1 MRRPRLLTRLG
12 VGAVVAA
19 LSAATVG
26 IPAAAAE
33 ASASRST
40 GGIATGI
47 LAAEAIEITAL
58 TTGFEDGLG
67 AWGPRGTES
76 APVVTLSD
84 VARTGASAASVAAR
98 GDTWHGLGASVADVF
113 LPATTYEL
121 SAWVRLA
128 PGESATDVRLS
139 VQRTVEGADDAYDT
153 VATATGVTPDAWVQ
167 VTGTYQAL
175 TGSQLLYLET
185 ASGTASFLVD
195 DVTVTQRAAPG
206 VQEDIPSLKDV
217 VPWPFGVAIDERE
230 TTGAS
235 SQLVTKHFGQFTPEN
250 QMKPE
255 AIQPTEGEFTFAA
268 ADALMDFAVDNDLR
282 VYGHTLVWHSQ
293 TPDWF
298 FEKTV
303 TDSEGVETAVP
314 LSTSAEDQAV
324 LRARMRTHIETV
336 AEHFRTTYGE
346 YGTAGN
352 PIVGFDVVNEVIA
365 ESEPDGLRRSEW
377 FRVLGPG
384 YIAEAFEIASE
395 AFNGGDPE
403 GPVAL
408 FINDYNTELP
418 AKREAMFSVVEDLLA
433 AGAPVDG
440 VGHQLHVSLAQP
452 IGQIKATLDR
462 FAPLGLLQNV
472 SELDVGI
479 DGTIT
484 QEKLVEQGYYYAD
497 LFDVL
502 RDYDLSSVTVW
513 GPTDTRS
520 WRSEGSPL
528 LFDGQLQAKPAYWG
542 IVDRA
547 QLPTL
552 TLRTNAPEAEAP
564 DATQWALLPDT
575 SISGET
581 GFQLRWSGSTLVTRV
596 VVADATDDGAYDVVT
611 LFGPGGA
618 KTVTRADATD
628 TSADG
633 YEVLV
638 SLPLDTAGEVG
649 AMVPFD
655 VRVADHSGDVRSW
668 NDKSNTQEESGSLG
682 VVTLVEPVSVVAAPA
697 ATTAPVIDGDV
708 DAVWDGVPTLTTDR
722 QIEGTDGARATVR
735 VLWHGDRLDVLA
747 EVADPRLDA
756 TSSNAWEQDSVE
768 IFVDPVNA
776 KAGPFNPA
784 DGQYRVNYLGVES
797 ISGDLATIGERLTS
811 AAKVIDGGYVVEAS
825 IALGRTAQVGDLVG
839 LELQVNDA
847 ADGARTAVRSWADPT
862 GRSYQSTSR
871 WGVATL
877 ATAPDPGPVDPG
889 PGDPDPEDPK
899 PVAPVV
905 TTQPVSVTGALG
917 RTVTLVAAATG
928 EPAPAV
934 QWEKRRATSTR
945 WFPVRGATTPTLRI
959 DVRTTPTVYRA
970 VFTNKAGSAATAE
983 ATVSLRATA
992 PRVTKHPRSVTAKK
1006 GRTVTLRAAASG
1018 EPRPTV
1024 RWQKR
1029 RAGSST
1035 WHTVRGAT
1043 RSTLK
1048 VKVRSTTIVYRA
1060 VFTNA
1065 AGKAVTRSAVVRHG
1079 VKPRIVSQPRSVTTR
1094 SRDSVRFSV
1103 KATGT
1108 PRPTVQWYQRAA
1120 GSQRWTAVKRGT
1132 GRTLTVK
1139 APKRGSKVAFKAIVK
1154 NSAGKAVTRTAILRV
1169 R

>member
-84 VARTGASAASVAAR
+84 VARTGASAASVAER

-113 LPATTYEL
+113 VPATTYEL

-167 VTGTYQAL
+167 VTGTYQAP

-195 DVTVTQRAAPG
+195 DVTVTQTAAPG

-303 TDSEGVETAVP
+303 TDTDGTPTAVP

-479 DGTIT
+479 DGTLT
-484 QEKLVEQGYYYAD
+484 EAKLVEQGYYYAD
-497 LFDVL
+497 LFEVL
-502 RDYDLSSVTVW
+502 RAYELSSVTVW

-520 WRSEGSPL
+520 WRAEGSPL

-552 TLRTNAPEAEAP
+552 TLRTDAPQAEDP
-564 DATQWALLPDT
+564 DAAQWALLPNT
-575 SISGET
+575 SISGDT
-581 GFQLRWSGSTLVTRV
+581 GFQLRWSGSTLVARV
-596 VVADATDDGAYDVVT
+596 AVADATDDGAGDTVT
-611 LFGPGGA
+611 VFGPEGA
-618 KTVTRADATD
+618 QTVTRADASSSST
-628 TSADG
+628 G
-633 YEVLV
+633 YEVEV
-638 SLPLDTAGEVG
+638 AVPIGTAGTVG
-649 AMVPFD
+649 AMIPFD
-655 VRVADHSGDVRSW
+655 VRVADASGDTRSW
-668 NDKSNTQEESGSLG
+668 NDKSNDQETSDSLG
-682 VVTLVEPVSVVAAPA
+682 AVTLVEPVSVLQVPA
-697 ATTAPVIDGDV
+697 AATAPVIDGAV
-708 DAVWDGVPTLTTDR
+708 DDAWDGVPAVTTDL
-722 QIEGTDGARATVR
+722 QIEGTGGAQATVR
-735 VLWHGDRLDVLA
+735 VLWHTDSIHVLA
-747 EVADPRLDA
+747 EVADPHLDA
-756 TSSNAWEQDSVE
+756 TSSNAWEQDSIE

-776 KAGPFNPA
+776 KTGPFDAA
-784 DGQYRVNYLGVES
+784 DGQYRINYLGVES
-797 ISGDLATIGERLTS
+797 ISGDLATIADRLTS
-811 AAKVIDGGYVVEAS
+811 AAQVVDGGYVVEAS
-825 IALGRTAQVGDLVG
+825 IALGRAATTGDLVG
-839 LELQVNDA
+839 LEFQVNDA

-862 GRSYQSTSR
+862 GRSYQSTAR
-871 WGVATL
+871 WGVGVLTDVL
-877 ATAPDPGPVDPG
+877 DPGPV
-889 PGDPDPEDPK
+889 DPDPEDPK

-905 TTQPVSVTGALG
+905 TTQPTSVTGSLG

-928 EPAPAV
+928 EPAPTV
-934 QWEKRRATSTR
+934 RWQKRRATGSR
-945 WFPVRGATTPTLRI
+945 WYPVPGATSPTLRVA
-959 DVRTTPTVYRA
+959 VRKPAIVYRA
-970 VFTNKAGSAATAE
+970 VFTNKAGTAATAE

-992 PRVTKHPRSVTAKK
+992 PRVTKQPRSVTAKQ

-1035 WHTVRGAT
+1035 WYTVRGAT

-1065 AGKAVTRSAVVRHG
+1065 AGRAVTRSAVVRHG
-1079 VKPRIVSQPRSVTTR
+1079 VKPRIVSQPRSVTTQAR
-1094 SRDSVRFSV
+1094 ARVRFSV
-1103 KATGT
+1103 RVTGT
-1108 PRPTVQWYQRAA
+1108 PKPTVQWYQRAA

-1132 GRTLTVK
+1132 GRTLTVT